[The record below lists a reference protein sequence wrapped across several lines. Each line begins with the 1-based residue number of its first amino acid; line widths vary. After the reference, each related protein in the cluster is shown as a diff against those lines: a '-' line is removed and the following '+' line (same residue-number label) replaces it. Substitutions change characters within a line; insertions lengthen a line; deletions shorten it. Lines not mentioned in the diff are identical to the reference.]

1 MKKQLTILLP
11 ILFGLTTTSPLLADT
26 GNQLHE
32 ENCIACHA
40 AMTGGDGSVLYTRK
54 DRKAMSSSALNKQ
67 VNRCQTSLGLN
78 WNTDQVNVVH
88 DYLNTMFYH
97 Y

>member
-1 MKKQLTILLP
+1 MNILQ
-11 ILFGLTTTSPLLADT
+11 PLLIAFAFTLATANTTLAED
-26 GNQLHE
+26 GGILHE

-54 DRKAMSSSALNKQ
+54 DRKASSSEALRKQ

-78 WNTDQVNVVH
+78 WDAGQISAVH
-88 DYLNTMFYH
+88 EFLNSSFYH